1 MAALIDC
8 PDCGGARMSRTSRQ
22 SCATCKGA
30 GKVPEDHPAV
40 EVARARAAAE
50 SADAAAAPAAP
61 PPAETP
67 KPKPQDPPPQPA
79 PPVQPPPPPPPA
91 QAEPVEDPLI
101 AALVRAQTEAPELVA
116 SGRKDDRYDYATEGD
131 YQATMRTI
139 LLREGLVLTT
149 DEVIVGGPEEVPQKS
164 GAPLPSRRT
173 VRLRVRISHVSG
185 RWLVV
190 ESAGTGTDT
199 EGGMAAGDKAV
210 SKALTAAWKG
220 LWAHLFWYRRSGELT
235 SEAALRARIGKIL
248 PAPMVD
254 AWAVVGM
261 GWPSIADIALQPD
274 RVDAFVAEVEK
285 RAPEIRA
292 LASKIRKAG

>member
-1 MAALIDC
+1 MAALITC
-8 PDCGGARMSRTSRQ
+8 PDCEGAQMSRTSRQ
-22 SCATCKGA
+22 PCGTCKGA
-30 GKVPEDHPAV
+30 GKVAEGHPAL

-50 SADAAAAPAAP
+50 ASAPDAPI
-61 PPAETP
+61 
-67 KPKPQDPPPQPA
+67 KPEPQPA
-79 PPVQPPPPPPPA
+79 PPPVQPPPAPA
-91 QAEPVEDPLI
+91 PQSAQVEPVEDPLI
-101 AALVRAQTEAPELVA
+101 AALVRAQTDAPELVA

-131 YQATMRTI
+131 YQATMRGI

-149 DEVIVGGPEEVPQKS
+149 DEVIVGAPEDVPQKS

-185 RWLVV
+185 RSLVV

-199 EGGMAAGDKAV
+199 EGGVAAGDKAV
-210 SKALTAAWKG
+210 SKALTAAWKA

-254 AWAVVGM
+254 AWMVVGM
-261 GWPSIADIALQPD
+261 GWPSIADIALQPG
-274 RVDAFVAEVEK
+274 RVDALVAEVEK

-292 LASKIRKAG
+292 WANTIAKRSS